1 MARDNRTLKLSILA
15 DVDDLKKKLGEAD
28 KAVET
33 NSSKIGAFTAKIGK
47 AFLVAG
53 AAAGVYATK
62 LLVDGVKAA
71 IEDEKANAK
80 LARTL
85 INVAGATQK
94 TVDEVLAYSRATELA
109 TGVTEDE
116 LRPSLNRLAIAT
128 GNARKAMEL
137 QGLALDV
144 AAGSGKSLDAVTQAL
159 AKAYEGNTASLGRL
173 GIGISAAELKTMSFD
188 DITKRLSE
196 TFAGQADVAANTFEG
211 RIARLRL
218 AFEDVR
224 DSLAEKLLPLIERF
238 ITFLMEKGV
247 PALNGFV
254 AGLTGQDSVTAG
266 ITDAS
271 NGAFVF
277 GERLKTAI
285 GFVISIKDELL
296 ILGAIIAAVFVTNK
310 IILFVAAIQTI
321 VGAMVA
327 LRTAAAAA
335 GIATAFATGGASVGT
350 ALAALA
356 AAGAIYGLSQM
367 AGDSA
372 PSVPSVPSVPSGAS
386 AAQQASAAA
395 RAGTTVN
402 NITVKA
408 VDSEGAA
415 RAVAKVL
422 NKSSA
427 RSIPALD
434 GASIRRFQ

>member
-15 DVDDLKKKLGEAD
+15 DIDDLKKKLDQAD

-53 AAAGVYATK
+53 AAAGAYATK
-62 LLVDGVKAA
+62 LLVDGVRAA

-80 LARTL
+80 LATTL

-128 GNARKAMEL
+128 GDASEAMKL

-188 DITKRLSE
+188 DITRRLSE

-224 DSLAEKLLPLIERF
+224 DTLAERLLPFIERF

-247 PALNGFV
+247 PALNDFI
-254 AGLTGQDSVTAG
+254 AGLTGEEGLTNSLEETGSGFVKFGEFIRTVAG
-266 ITDAS
+266 IISGFITL
-271 NGAFVF
+271 VR
-277 GERLKTAI
+277 EAI
-285 GFVISIKDELL
+285 GLLVELANTGIRAVNIIKPGADVGYIPNPSNLEGLL
-296 ILGAIIAAVFVTNK
+296 RN
-310 IILFVAAIQTI
+310 
-321 VGAMVA
+321 
-327 LRTAAAAA
+327 
-335 GIATAFATGGASVGT
+335 
-350 ALAALA
+350 
-356 AAGAIYGLSQM
+356 
-367 AGDSA
+367 
-372 PSVPSVPSVPSGAS
+372 PVPSVPTSTGLDRNPT
-386 AAQQASAAA
+386 A
-395 RAGTTVN
+395 RATTVN
-402 NITVKA
+402 NITVRA

-422 NKSSA
+422 TKSSA

-434 GASIRRFQ
+434 AASIRAIARRE

>member
-15 DVDDLKKKLGEAD
+15 DIDDLKKKLDQAD

-33 NSSKIGAFTAKIGK
+33 NSSKIGEFSAKIGK

-53 AAAGVYATK
+53 AAAAVYAGK

-80 LARTL
+80 LATTL

-128 GNARKAMEL
+128 GNAQKAMEL

-173 GIGISAAELKTMSFD
+173 GIGISAAELKTMSFE

-196 TFAGQADVAANTFEG
+196 TFEGQADVAANTFEG
-211 RIARLRL
+211 RITRLRL

-247 PALNGFV
+247 PALNDFID
-254 AGLTGQDSVTAG
+254 GLTGEEGLSVALEDSGSGFVKFGEFVRTVAG
-266 ITDAS
+266 IISGFITL
-271 NGAFVF
+271 VR
-277 GERLKTAI
+277 EAI
-285 GFVISIKDELL
+285 GLLVEFANQGIRAVNIIKP
-296 ILGAIIAAVFVTNK
+296 GADIGYIPNPS
-310 IILFVAAIQTI
+310 L
-321 VGAMVA
+321 
-327 LRTAAAAA
+327 
-335 GIATAFATGGASVGT
+335 TGGMLG
-350 ALAALA
+350 
-356 AAGAIYGLSQM
+356 Q
-367 AGDSA
+367 
-372 PSVPSVPSVPSGAS
+372 VPSVPTSTGLDRNPT
-386 AAQQASAAA
+386 A
-395 RAGTTVN
+395 RATTVN

-422 NKSSA
+422 TKSSA

-434 GASIRRFQ
+434 GASIRRFQQ

>member
-15 DVDDLKKKLGEAD
+15 DIDDLKKKLDQAD

-33 NSSKIGAFTAKIGK
+33 NSSKIGEFSAKIGK

-53 AAAGVYATK
+53 AAAGAYATK
-62 LLVDGVKAA
+62 LLVDGVRAA

-80 LARTL
+80 LATTL

-128 GNARKAMEL
+128 GDAQKAMQL

-188 DITKRLSE
+188 DITRRLSE

-211 RIARLRL
+211 RISRLRL

-224 DSLAEKLLPLIERF
+224 DTLAERLLPFIERF
-238 ITFLMEKGV
+238 INFLTNKGV
-247 PALNGFV
+247 PALNAFI
-254 AGLTGQDSVTAG
+254 AGLTGEEGLSVALEESGSGFVKFGEFIRTVAG
-266 ITDAS
+266 IISGFITLVREAIGVLVELA
-271 NGAFVF
+271 N
-277 GERLKTAI
+277 TAI
-285 GFVISIKDELL
+285 RAVNIVKP
-296 ILGAIIAAVFVTNK
+296 GAD
-310 IILFVAAIQTI
+310 
-321 VGAMVA
+321 VGYIPNPS
-327 LRTAAAAA
+327 L
-335 GIATAFATGGASVGT
+335 TGGMLG
-350 ALAALA
+350 
-356 AAGAIYGLSQM
+356 Q
-367 AGDSA
+367 
-372 PSVPSVPSVPSGAS
+372 SVPSVPTSTGLDRNPT
-386 AAQQASAAA
+386 A
-395 RAGTTVN
+395 RATTVN

-422 NKSSA
+422 TKSSA

-434 GASIRRFQ
+434 GASIRRFQQ

>member
-15 DVDDLKKKLGEAD
+15 DIDDLKKKLDQAD

-53 AAAGVYATK
+53 AAAGAYATK
-62 LLVDGVKAA
+62 LLVDGVRAA

-80 LARTL
+80 LATTL
-85 INVAGATQK
+85 TNVAGATQE
-94 TVDEVLAYSRATELA
+94 TITEVLAYSRATELA

-128 GNARKAMEL
+128 GDASKAMQL

-173 GIGISAAELKTMSFD
+173 GIGISAAELKTMSFE

-224 DSLAEKLLPLIERF
+224 DTLAERLLPFIERF
-238 ITFLMEKGV
+238 ITFLMERGV
-247 PALNGFV
+247 PALNAFI
-254 AGLTGQDSVTAG
+254 AGLTGEEGLSVALEESGSGFVKFGEFIRTVAG
-266 ITDAS
+266 IISGFITLVREAIGVLVELA
-271 NGAFVF
+271 N
-277 GERLKTAI
+277 TAI
-285 GFVISIKDELL
+285 RAVNIVKPGADVGYIPNPSLTGSM
-296 ILGAIIAAVFVTNK
+296 LG
-310 IILFVAAIQTI
+310 QS
-321 VGAMVA
+321 M
-327 LRTAAAAA
+327 
-335 GIATAFATGGASVGT
+335 
-350 ALAALA
+350 
-356 AAGAIYGLSQM
+356 
-367 AGDSA
+367 
-372 PSVPSVPSVPSGAS
+372 PSVPTSTGLDRNPT
-386 AAQQASAAA
+386 A
-395 RAGTTVN
+395 RQTTVN

-422 NKSSA
+422 TKSSA

>member
-1 MARDNRTLKLSILA
+1 MAKDNRTLKLSILA
-15 DVDDLKKKLGEAD
+15 DIDDLKKKLDQAD

-33 NSSKIGAFTAKIGK
+33 NSNKIGEFSKNIGK

-53 AAAGVYATK
+53 AAAGVYAGK

-80 LARTL
+80 LATTL

-128 GNARKAMEL
+128 GDAQKAMKL

-173 GIGISAAELKTMSFD
+173 GIGISTAELKTMSFE

-224 DSLAEKLLPLIERF
+224 DTLAERLLPFIERF
-238 ITFLMEKGV
+238 INFLSDKGV
-247 PALNGFV
+247 PALNAFI
-254 AGLTGQDSVTAG
+254 AGLTGDEGLTASLEQSGKGFIQFGEFVRTVAG
-266 ITDAS
+266 IVSGFITLIR
-271 NGAFVF
+271 
-277 GERLKTAI
+277 EAI
-285 GFVISIKDELL
+285 GLIIELANQSIRAVNIIKPGADIGYIPNPSLTGSM
-296 ILGAIIAAVFVTNK
+296 LG
-310 IILFVAAIQTI
+310 Q
-321 VGAMVA
+321 
-327 LRTAAAAA
+327 
-335 GIATAFATGGASVGT
+335 
-350 ALAALA
+350 
-356 AAGAIYGLSQM
+356 
-367 AGDSA
+367 
-372 PSVPSVPSVPSGAS
+372 SVPSVPSSTGLDRNPT
-386 AAQQASAAA
+386 A
-395 RAGTTVN
+395 RAGVVN

-422 NKSSA
+422 TKSSA

-434 GASIRRFQ
+434 GASIRRFQQ

>member
-15 DVDDLKKKLGEAD
+15 DIDDLKKKLDQAD

-53 AAAGVYATK
+53 AAAGAYATK
-62 LLVDGVKAA
+62 LLVDGVRAA

-80 LARTL
+80 LATTL
-85 INVAGATQK
+85 TNVAGATQE
-94 TVDEVLAYSRATELA
+94 TITEVLAYSRATELA

-128 GNARKAMEL
+128 GDASKAMKL

-173 GIGISAAELKTMSFD
+173 GIGISAAELKTMSFE
-188 DITKRLSE
+188 DITKRLSD

-224 DSLAEKLLPLIERF
+224 DTLAERLLPFIERF

-247 PALNGFV
+247 PALNDFI
-254 AGLTGQDSVTAG
+254 AGLTGEEGLTNSLEETGSGFVKFGEFIRTVAG
-266 ITDAS
+266 IISGFITL
-271 NGAFVF
+271 VR
-277 GERLKTAI
+277 EAI
-285 GFVISIKDELL
+285 GLLVELANTGIRAVNIIKPGADVGYIPNPSNLEGLL
-296 ILGAIIAAVFVTNK
+296 RN
-310 IILFVAAIQTI
+310 
-321 VGAMVA
+321 
-327 LRTAAAAA
+327 
-335 GIATAFATGGASVGT
+335 
-350 ALAALA
+350 
-356 AAGAIYGLSQM
+356 
-367 AGDSA
+367 
-372 PSVPSVPSVPSGAS
+372 PVPSVPTSTGLDRNPT
-386 AAQQASAAA
+386 A
-395 RAGTTVN
+395 RASTIN

-422 NKSSA
+422 TKSSA

-434 GASIRRFQ
+434 GASIRAIARRE

>member
-15 DVDDLKKKLGEAD
+15 DIDDLKKKLDQAD

-53 AAAGVYATK
+53 AAAGAYATK
-62 LLVDGVKAA
+62 LLVDGVRAA

-80 LARTL
+80 LATTL
-85 INVAGATQK
+85 TNVAGATQE
-94 TVDEVLAYSRATELA
+94 TITEVLAYSRATELA

-128 GNARKAMEL
+128 GDASEAMKL

-224 DSLAEKLLPLIERF
+224 DTLAERLLPFIERL
-238 ITFLMEKGV
+238 IIFLSERGV
-247 PALNGFV
+247 PALNAFI
-254 AGLTGQDSVTAG
+254 AGLTGEEGLSVALEESGSGFVKFGEFIRTVAG
-266 ITDAS
+266 IISGFITLVREAIGVLVELA
-271 NGAFVF
+271 N
-277 GERLKTAI
+277 TAI
-285 GFVISIKDELL
+285 RAVNIVKP
-296 ILGAIIAAVFVTNK
+296 GAD
-310 IILFVAAIQTI
+310 
-321 VGAMVA
+321 VGYIPNPS
-327 LRTAAAAA
+327 L
-335 GIATAFATGGASVGT
+335 TGGMTG
-350 ALAALA
+350 
-356 AAGAIYGLSQM
+356 Q
-367 AGDSA
+367 
-372 PSVPSVPSVPSGAS
+372 SVPSVPSSTGLDRNPK
-386 AAQQASAAA
+386 A
-395 RAGTTVN
+395 RATTVN

-434 GASIRRFQ
+434 GASIRAIARRE

>member
-1 MARDNRTLKLSILA
+1 MAKDNRTLKLSILA
-15 DVDDLKKKLGEAD
+15 DIDDLKKKLDQAD

-33 NSSKIGAFTAKIGK
+33 NSSKIGEFSAKIGK

-53 AAAGVYATK
+53 AAAGAYATK

-80 LARTL
+80 LATTL

-128 GNARKAMEL
+128 GDAQKAMQL

-173 GIGISAAELKTMSFD
+173 GIGISAAELKTMSFE

-196 TFAGQADVAANTFEG
+196 TFAGQANVAANTFEG

-224 DSLAEKLLPLIERF
+224 DTLAERLLPFIERF
-238 ITFLMEKGV
+238 IIFLSEKGV
-247 PALNGFV
+247 PALNDFI
-254 AGLTGQDSVTAG
+254 AGLTGEEGLSVALEESGSGFVKFGEFIRTVAG
-266 ITDAS
+266 IISGFITLVREAIGVLVELA
-271 NGAFVF
+271 N
-277 GERLKTAI
+277 TAI
-285 GFVISIKDELL
+285 RAVNIVKP
-296 ILGAIIAAVFVTNK
+296 GAD
-310 IILFVAAIQTI
+310 
-321 VGAMVA
+321 VGYIPNPS
-327 LRTAAAAA
+327 L
-335 GIATAFATGGASVGT
+335 TGGMLG
-350 ALAALA
+350 
-356 AAGAIYGLSQM
+356 Q
-367 AGDSA
+367 
-372 PSVPSVPSVPSGAS
+372 SVPSVPTSTGLDRNPT
-386 AAQQASAAA
+386 A
-395 RAGTTVN
+395 RQTTVN

-422 NKSSA
+422 TKSSA

-434 GASIRRFQ
+434 GASIRRFQQ

>member
-1 MARDNRTLKLSILA
+1 MAKDNRTLKLSILA
-15 DVDDLKKKLGEAD
+15 DIDDLKKKLDQAD

-53 AAAGVYATK
+53 AAAGAYATK

-80 LARTL
+80 LATTL
-85 INVAGATQK
+85 INVAGATQE
-94 TVDEVLAYSRATELA
+94 TVKEVLAYSRATELA

-128 GNARKAMEL
+128 GDAQKAMQL

-188 DITKRLSE
+188 DITRRLSE

-224 DSLAEKLLPLIERF
+224 DTLAERLLPFIERF
-238 ITFLMEKGV
+238 INFLSNKGI
-247 PALNGFV
+247 PALNAFI
-254 AGLTGQDSVTAG
+254 AGLTGEEGLTNSLEETGSGFVKFGEFIRTVAG
-266 ITDAS
+266 IISGFITL
-271 NGAFVF
+271 VR
-277 GERLKTAI
+277 EAI
-285 GFVISIKDELL
+285 GLLVELANTGIRAVNIIKPGADVAYIPNPSNLEGLL
-296 ILGAIIAAVFVTNK
+296 RN
-310 IILFVAAIQTI
+310 
-321 VGAMVA
+321 
-327 LRTAAAAA
+327 
-335 GIATAFATGGASVGT
+335 
-350 ALAALA
+350 
-356 AAGAIYGLSQM
+356 
-367 AGDSA
+367 
-372 PSVPSVPSVPSGAS
+372 PVPSVPTSTGLDRNPTGR
-386 AAQQASAAA
+386 Q
-395 RAGTTVN
+395 TTVN

-422 NKSSA
+422 TKSSA

-434 GASIRRFQ
+434 AASIRAIARRE